1 MSDQYFDALE
11 TRSMDERENAQFA
24 ALREQVT
31 LAKDKS
37 SHYAEV
43 LKDVDAATLTDRA
56 ALAKLPLTRKH
67 DLIEG
72 QKSNP
77 PFGGLATAELSAMAR
92 IFQSPGPIFEP
103 QAEGDFWRGARAF
116 YAAGF
121 RPGDIVHNSFSYHLT
136 PGGWI
141 MDASARALGCTVF
154 PAGIGNTEQQVAAI
168 AHLGSTAYSGTPSY
182 LKALLD
188 KAEEMGVDASSIT
201 KAMVGGEA
209 LPPSLRAAYKD
220 RGIDMYQTFATAD
233 LGVVAY
239 ESHALEGMIVDEGVI
254 FEIVRPGTGTPVA
267 EGEVG
272 EIVVTL
278 LENKLYPLIRFA
290 TGDLSMIMP
299 GQSSCGRTNIRM
311 TGWMGRAD
319 QTTKIKGM
327 FVHPEQVAEVLKR
340 HPEIGKG
347 RLVVGNTD
355 NKDHMTLMCE
365 MGGTGE
371 ADAIAATMAQ
381 VCKLK
386 GTVEFVD
393 AGSLANDGKVID
405 DIRTYE

>member
-11 TRSMDERENAQFA
+11 TRSMDERESAQFA
-24 ALREQVT
+24 ALQEQVV
-31 LAKDKS
+31 LAQSKS
-37 SHYAEV
+37 SHYGEV
-43 LKDVDAATLTDRA
+43 LKGVDAASLTDRA
-56 ALAKLPLTRKH
+56 ALAQLPLTRKH

-72 QKSNP
+72 QKNNP
-77 PFGGLATAELSAMAR
+77 PFGGLATADLSDMAR

-103 QAEGDFWRGARAF
+103 QGAGDFWRGARSF

-121 RPGDIVHNSFSYHLT
+121 RAGDLVHNSFSYHLT
-136 PGGWI
+136 PGGWM
-141 MDASARALGCTVF
+141 MDSAARALGCTVF
-154 PAGIGNTEQQVAAI
+154 PAGVGNTEQQVAAI
-168 AHLGSTAYSGTPSY
+168 GHLKPVAYSGTPSF
-182 LKALLD
+182 LKTLLD
-188 KAEEMGVDASSIT
+188 RADEDGVDASSIT

-209 LPPSLRAAYKD
+209 LPPSLRQSYKD
-220 RGIDMYQTFATAD
+220 RGVTMYQNFGTAD
-233 LGVVAY
+233 LGMIAY
-239 ESHALEGMIVDEGVI
+239 ESPALEGMIVNEGAI
-254 FEIVRPGTGTPVA
+254 LEIVRPGTNEPVA
-267 EGEVG
+267 DGEVG

-290 TGDLSMIMP
+290 TGDLSKIMP
-299 GQSSCGRTNIRM
+299 GQSPCGRTNFRIA
-311 TGWMGRAD
+311 GWMGRAD

-327 FVHPEQVAEVLKR
+327 FVHPEQVAEVVKR
-340 HPEIGKG
+340 HPEIAKG

-365 MGGTGE
+365 MSGDG
-371 ADAIAATMAQ
+371 AVDAIAATMAQ

-386 GTVEFVD
+386 GTVEIVA